1 MFTTIRTPFFTDHTR
16 RKQLLSSLLVVCLV
30 CIFVIPA
37 FSQTIRPDMA
47 QTNGSVL
54 AVADGG
60 GGSVFYIGGTFTNVI
75 NPDGSVVA
83 RNRIAAIDASTGY
96 ATSWDPGADNDVV
109 VIVPSGGVVYIGG
122 AFLNAGGQP
131 RSRAAAID
139 AGTGA
144 ATAWD
149 PQPNGTVFTMV
160 LSGTTMYMG
169 GAFFQIAGTNRFF
182 IGAVDAGTGALLPW
196 NPSADNFVFSLAQS
210 GSTIYAGGLF
220 LNVGG
225 FGRPRIAAIDA
236 ATGIPTA
243 WNPASNNIVLNV
255 AADGTTVYAGGFFA
269 TIGGGARQGFA
280 ALDPATGLLKSWNP
294 NCNNGVL
301 RALPVGS
308 RIIAGGN
315 YTAIGGAGLQNLAS
329 LDAVT
334 GVSTLWGNPST
345 NGQIE
350 FNGLANV
357 VGDPTILVGGQFTTI
372 GGQAR
377 GFFAV
382 LDQPVPNA
390 TYTNTIFTETPVN
403 NGAVGQTHDITLD
416 RTTWL
421 PAPGTVLSTGTH
433 YTVSGV
439 PSGLSVVAR
448 VLNTRSVQFFFIGQA
463 QNHAASN
470 SVSNVQL
477 TFTNAAVQNGNAVT
491 IAGLNGQPIRIQ
503 FFDSVAAVITPPA
516 TPLRL
521 TDFTPS
527 SGSFGTRVQIR
538 GGRLTSVRSVTFG
551 GIPASAFTI
560 ESDSLITATVGAG
573 GTGFITL
580 TTPDTTVFSPSAF
593 TYVVNARPVIT
604 SITPGAGSL
613 GTPITIYGQGFANVS
628 AVRFGGI
635 NVLRFTV
642 DSDNQITAILAEGAS
657 GSVSVIS
664 PLGEVFLEGSNFTYF
679 APQVPQ
685 ILGTTPEPVITGDED
700 YTLTVIGRNLSF
712 FGQFDVVPLNNST
725 ATPTK
730 VHVQDIST
738 TAATL
743 RLPLAL
749 RRVGAYRISLRVGDA
764 VLSTIFTVIAVPAPQ
779 VTAQSIVS
787 TIASG
792 QAFTVTL
799 SGRGFFF
806 RRGAVTLTLNDALA
820 AGQVI
825 SASEATVEIPR
836 ELNIVGNTTRIRLT
850 NFDGQFTEATVRII
864 SRTAPIITDLQPQWY
879 NNADGSPRL
888 EFIIKGAGFMPPLSV
903 ELALR
908 STPVLRATAGEVTV
922 LIPANF
928 LRPSLGEPPLVLLL
942 ENADSQRYGYR
953 VAPQFLY
960 PIQPQIDRYE
970 ALVLERRGR
979 ASFVGLP
986 LQGTNFQPGIRA
998 MLDTNAVEI
1007 LSVQSSRSIV
1017 RIPQTL
1023 FFPLK
1028 SDEPHT
1034 ISLTN
1039 PSSTSTTATVFLRFE
1054 TSTQSISVMS
1064 QELEWIAQTNNA
1076 QEYTMTPMETEKKQK
1091 RLLANA
1097 AVYPNPTQENIT
1109 IDVSRLQNSAET
1121 LILYDVCGRIVLQN
1135 DLLPHTDRYTVS
1147 LRALSSGF
1155 YTLELRGQNTRTR
1168 TTIFKL

>member
-1 MFTTIRTPFFTDHTR
+1 MFTTVRTPFFTDHTR
-16 RKQLLSSLLVVCLV
+16 RKQLLFSLLVVCLV
-30 CIFVIPA
+30 CIFVIPTS
-37 FSQTIRPDMA
+37 SQTIRPDMA

-54 AVADGG
+54 TVADGG
-60 GGSVFYIGGTFTNVI
+60 NVFYIGGTFTNVI
-75 NPDGSVVA
+75 NPDGSVVV

-109 VIVPSGGVVYIGG
+109 VIVPSGSVIYIGG
-122 AFLNAGGQP
+122 AFLNAGGQS

-182 IGAVDAGTGALLPW
+182 LGAVDAGTGALLAW
-196 NPSADNFVFSLAQS
+196 DPSADNFVFSLAQN

-236 ATGIPTA
+236 ATGVPTA
-243 WNPASNNIVLNV
+243 WNPASDNIVLNV
-255 AADGTTVYAGGFFA
+255 TTDGTNVYASGFF
-269 TIGGGARQGFA
+269 TIIGGSGRQGLA
-280 ALDPATGLLKSWNP
+280 ALNSATGLATAWNP

-301 RALPVGS
+301 RSLVLGS

-334 GVSTLWGNPST
+334 GASTLWGNPSA

-357 VGDPTILVGGQFTTI
+357 FGDPTVLVGGQFTTI

-390 TYTNTIFTETPVN
+390 TYTNTIFTETPSN

-448 VLNTRSVQFFFIGQA
+448 VLNTRSVQFFFTGQA

-516 TPLRL
+516 APPRL

-538 GGRLTSVRSVTFG
+538 GERFTSVRSVTFG

-580 TTPDTTVFSPSAF
+580 TTPDTTIFSPSAF
-593 TYVVNARPVIT
+593 TYIVNARPVIT
-604 SITPGAGSL
+604 SISPGTGSL
-613 GTPITIYGQGFANVS
+613 GTPITIYGQGFANVN

-657 GSVSVIS
+657 GSVSVAS

-700 YTLTVIGRNLSF
+700 YTLTVIGRNFSF
-712 FGQFDVVPLNNST
+712 FGQFDVVPLNNPT
-725 ATPTK
+725 TTPTK
-730 VHVQDIST
+730 VQVQDIST
-738 TAATL
+738 TSATL

-749 RRVGAYRISLRVGDA
+749 RRVGAYRLSLRVGDA

-779 VTAQSIVS
+779 LTAQSVTS

-792 QAFTVTL
+792 QAFSITL

-806 RRGAVTLTLNDALA
+806 KRGAVTLTLNDALA
-820 AGQVI
+820 AGQVL

-836 ELNIVGNTTRIRLT
+836 ELNILGNTARIRLT
-850 NFDGQFTEATVRII
+850 NYDGQFTEATVRII
-864 SRTAPIITDLQPQWY
+864 SRTAPLITDLQPQWY

-888 EFIIKGAGFMPPLSV
+888 EFVIKGAGFMPPLTV
-903 ELALR
+903 MLALR
-908 STPVLRATAGEVTV
+908 STPVLRATAGGVTV

-928 LRPSLGEPPLVLLL
+928 LRPSLAEPPLVLLV
-942 ENADSQRYGYR
+942 ENVDSQHYGYR
-953 VAPQFLY
+953 VAPQFFY
-960 PIQPQIDRYE
+960 PVLPQINRYE
-970 ALVLERRGR
+970 ALELVRRGK
-979 ASFVGLP
+979 ASLIGLP
-986 LQGTNFQPGIRA
+986 IQGTNFQPGLRA
-998 MLDTNAVEI
+998 MLDTSDVEV

-1017 RIPQTL
+1017 SIPQRL
-1023 FFPLK
+1023 FFPLQ

-1034 ISLTN
+1034 ITLTN
-1039 PSSTSTTATVFLRFE
+1039 PGSTSTTASVFLRFE
-1054 TSTQSISVMS
+1054 TSTQSISAIS
-1064 QELEWIAQTNNA
+1064 QESEWVASTNTA
-1076 QEYTMTPMETEKKQK
+1076 QEYTTTLLETDEKHK
-1091 RLLANA
+1091 RILANA
-1097 AVYPNPTQENIT
+1097 AIYPNPTQENIT

-1135 DLLPHTDRYTVS
+1135 DLPPHTDQYTLS
-1147 LRALSSGF
+1147 LQAFASGF
-1155 YTLELRGQNTRTR
+1155 YTLELRTQSIRTR